1 MLYFSLQ
8 HFQRLSHHR
17 TQGRHLHDERDP
29 ALRWLEGFV
38 NCTVLDHSAPVL
50 DRQSVQLFQVSP
62 KRCQCVSQLRPF
74 RGEPLDQTRSS
85 PDKRRSQPVAATL
98 LLHCFVV
105 GLNLS
110 FCGDHCA
117 QLACLARCKCRTRRH
132 RALWCLARFAEAV
145 AASLL

>member
-1 MLYFSLQ
+1 MEKVLTKETPGIAALVPVLSFSLQ

-85 PDKRRSQPVAATL
+85 PDKTEVPARGRDPPVALLRCWPEFELLRRSLRSTGL
-98 LLHCFVV
+98 L
-105 GLNLS
+105 G
-110 FCGDHCA
+110 
-117 QLACLARCKCRTRRH
+117 TM
-132 RALWCLARFAEAV
+132 
-145 AASLL
+145 